1 MTSNISIQYTE
12 TFENSL
18 NDSIDHLCQW
28 DEENRVIEG
37 IESLLDTFEENISQ
51 NPLMYSR
58 CAELVALG
66 VTNIREYKKSGFRLL
81 YEVHDN
87 KTVYGLILL
96 RQRQDISIALIDYC
110 IIHK

>member
-1 MTSNISIQYTE
+1 MTGTILIQYTE

-18 NDSIDHLCQW
+18 NDSIEHLSQW
-28 DEENRVIEG
+28 EEEHRVIEG
-37 IESLLDTFEENISQ
+37 IESLLDSFEENVSQ
-51 NPLMYSR
+51 NPHMYSR
-58 CAELVALG
+58 CADLVSLG
-66 VTNIREYKKSGFRLL
+66 VKNIREYKKSGFRLL

-96 RQRQDISIALIDYC
+96 RQKQDISMALIDYC